1 MKKIEPEINVK
12 KYLTPKCLGWGDK
25 MDRMEGCLC
34 FRNAGEEPEKSTHRE
49 KNANTPG
56 VGGGSVLIP

>member
-1 MKKIEPEINVK
+1 
-12 KYLTPKCLGWGDK
+12 

-56 VGGGSVLIP
+56 VSGGSVLIP